1 MKVNQQKII
10 LASRQNQHASR
21 VRSPEFPLRLRRLTV
36 SVPGEIAS
44 PPREWLVFQYKMK
57 PWHSCLVAAFIL
69 CLSFAGSMRAEQSS
83 AERVAEIQ
91 AALREAK
98 LDGWLFYD
106 FRHSDPLA
114 YRILKLDE
122 KMFASRRWF
131 YYVPASGE
139 PVKIVQSIEQ
149 FKLDSLPGRK
159 LVFRGWQ
166 ELNARLREVLAP
178 AAKEAKRRVAMQ
190 YSPMNDI
197 PYISRVDA
205 GTIELVRSLGVEP
218 VTSAELVQRFEA
230 VFSPEQ
236 HQMHVE
242 ASDKMHRIIQEAF
255 GEIARR
261 TTADEPAT
269 EWDIAQFM
277 LRRYKEEGMEQE
289 PMIVAVN
296 ANAANPHYMPT
307 KEKNSPIKRGDFVL
321 IDAATKLIKPD
332 AVATDQT
339 WTGYVGES
347 VPDEYTRIFNIVRE
361 ARDSAVDFIRKNVRA
376 GKAIRGAEVDDVSRG
391 VITRAGFGE
400 QFTHRT
406 GHSIGEETHGNGV
419 NIDDFETRDSRRIIP
434 GVCFSI
440 EPGIYLEGKFGV
452 RSEINV
458 YVSDKDIE
466 VTGQPIQTEIIPIL
480 KTQ

>member
-1 MKVNQQKII
+1 MKASDFSI
-10 LASRQNQHASR
+10 LTA
-21 VRSPEFPLRLRRLTV
+21 
-36 SVPGEIAS
+36 GI
-44 PPREWLVFQYKMK
+44 
-57 PWHSCLVAAFIL
+57 
-69 CLSFAGSMRAEQSS
+69 LSFTHVASMHAQQAPE
-83 AERVAEIQ
+83 ERVAEIQ

-131 YYVPASGE
+131 YYIPASGE

-166 ELNARLREVLAP
+166 ELHARLREVLTAP
-178 AAKEAKRRVAMQ
+178 TKESKRRVAMQ

-205 GTIELVRSLGVEP
+205 GTIELVRSFGVEP
-218 VTSAELVQRFEA
+218 VSSAELVQRFEA

-236 HQMHVE
+236 HELHVE
-242 ASDKMHRIIQEAF
+242 ASDKMHRIIQDAF
-255 GEIARR
+255 ADIARR
-261 TTADEPAT
+261 IRADEPTT

-296 ANAANPHYMPT
+296 ANTANQHYMPT
-307 KEKNSPIKRGDFVL
+307 KEKNSPIRRGEFVL
-321 IDAATKLIKPD
+321 IDAATKLNKPD

-347 VPDEYTRIFNIVRE
+347 VPEKYSRIFNIVRE
-361 ARDSAVDFIRKNVRA
+361 ARDSAVDFVRNNIRG
-376 GKAIRGAEVDDVSRG
+376 GKPIRGAEVDDVSRG

-406 GHSIGEETHGNGV
+406 GPSVGEETPGNGV
-419 NIDDFETRDSRRIIP
+419 NIDDFETRDSRRITP

-440 EPGIYLEGKFGV
+440 EPGIFLEVKFGV
-452 RSEINV
+452 RSEING
-458 YVSDKDIE
+458 YVWDKD
-466 VTGQPIQTEIIPIL
+466 V
-480 KTQ
+480 

>member
-1 MKVNQQKII
+1 MTTQKFSFFALII
-10 LASRQNQHASR
+10 LCC
-21 VRSPEFPLRLRRLTV
+21 T
-36 SVPGEIAS
+36 
-44 PPREWLVFQYKMK
+44 
-57 PWHSCLVAAFIL
+57 FI
-69 CLSFAGSMRAEQSS
+69 SSMHAEQSP
-83 AERVAEIQ
+83 AERIAEIQ
-91 AALREAK
+91 QALRDAK

-122 KMFASRRWF
+122 KMHASRRWF

-139 PVKIVQSIEQ
+139 PVKIVQSIEK

-166 ELNARLREVLAP
+166 ELQARLREVLGP
-178 AAKEAKRRVAMQ
+178 TGKTSKRRIAMQ

-205 GTIELVRSLGVEP
+205 GTIELIRSFGVEP
-218 VTSAELVQRFEA
+218 ITSAELVQRFEA

-255 GEIARR
+255 AEIARR
-261 TTADEPAT
+261 IRADEPTT

-277 LRRYKEEGMEQE
+277 LRRYEEEGMEQE

-307 KEKNSPIKRGDFVL
+307 QEKNSPIKRGDFVL
-321 IDAATKLIKPD
+321 IDAATKFTKPE

-347 VPDEYTRIFNIVRE
+347 VPDEYSRIFNIVRE
-361 ARDSAVDFIRKNVRA
+361 ARDSATDFVRKNVRA
-376 GKAIRGAEVDDVSRG
+376 GKPIRGAEVDDVSRG

-440 EPGIYLEGKFGV
+440 EPGIYMEGKFGV

-466 VTGQPIQTEIIPIL
+466 VTGQPIQTELIPIL
-480 KTQ
+480 KVQ

>member
-1 MKVNQQKII
+1 MKPHKCPK
-10 LASRQNQHASR
+10 R
-21 VRSPEFPLRLRRLTV
+21 V
-36 SVPGEIAS
+36 SVN
-44 PPREWLVFQYKMK
+44 LF
-57 PWHSCLVAAFIL
+57 AAFII
-69 CLSFAGSMRAEQSS
+69 CSTFVAAMQAQESPA
-83 AERVAEIQ
+83 ARVAEIQ
-91 AALREAK
+91 TALRDAK

-149 FKLDSLPGRK
+149 FKLDSLPGKK
-159 LVFRGWQ
+159 LVYRGWQ
-166 ELNARLREVLAP
+166 ELHSRLREVLG
-178 AAKEAKRRVAMQ
+178 AAGKESKSRIAMQ

-205 GTIELVRSLGVEP
+205 GTIELVRSFGVEP
-218 VTSAELVQRFEA
+218 VTSAELVQKFEA
-230 VFSPEQ
+230 VFSPAQ

-242 ASDKMHRIIQEAF
+242 ASDKMHRIIQQAF
-255 GEIARR
+255 AEIARR
-261 TTADEPAT
+261 IRANEPTT

-277 LRRYKEEGMEQE
+277 LRRYKDEEMEQE

-296 ANAANPHYMPT
+296 ANTANPHYMPT
-307 KEKNSPIKRGDFVL
+307 KEKNSAINRGDFVL
-321 IDAATKLIKPD
+321 IDAATKLDKPD

-339 WTGYVGES
+339 WTGYAGES
-347 VPDEYTRIFNIVRE
+347 VPEEYSRIFNIVKK
-361 ARDSAVDFIRKNVRA
+361 ARDSAVDFVRKNVRA
-376 GKAIRGAEVDDVSRG
+376 GKSIRGAEVDDVSRG

-419 NIDDFETRDSRRIIP
+419 NIDDFETRDSRRIIS

-440 EPGIYLEGKFGV
+440 EPGIYFEGKFGV

-458 YVSDKDIE
+458 YVSEKDIE
-466 VTGQPIQTEIIPIL
+466 VTGQPIQTEIIPIM
-480 KTQ
+480 KSESGSH